1 MINTYLLFDGKCE
14 EAFTLYAKVLGGK
27 IEAMMSHEGTPAAEQ
42 VPPEWRKKILHAK
55 LNLGDAQLMAS
66 DCPPGR
72 FEKPQGFS
80 VNVTAKTPADAERI
94 YRALSE
100 GGRVTMPLAETFWA
114 LKFGMFTDRFGIPW
128 MINCER
134 PR

>member
-1 MINTYLLFDGKCE
+1 
-14 EAFTLYAKVLGGK
+14 
-27 IEAMMSHEGTPAAEQ
+27 
-42 VPPEWRKKILHAK
+42 
-55 LNLGDAQLMAS
+55 MAS

-72 FEKPQGFS
+72 FVKPQGFS
-80 VNVTAKTPADAERI
+80 VNVTAKTPSDAERI

-100 GGRVTMPLAETFWA
+100 GGQVTMPLAETFWA
-114 LKFGMFTDRFGIPW
+114 LKFAMFTDRFGTPW

>member
-1 MINTYLLFDGKCE
+1 MINTYLLFDGTCE

-27 IEAMMSHEGTPAAEQ
+27 IEDMMSHEGTPVAEQ
-42 VPPEWRKKILHAK
+42 VPPGWRKKILHAK
-55 LNLGDAQLMAS
+55 LNLGGALLMAS
-66 DCPPGR
+66 DCPPDR
-72 FEKPQGFS
+72 FVKPQGFS
-80 VNVTAKTPADAERI
+80 VNVTAKTPAEAERI

-100 GGRVTMPLAETFWA
+100 GGQVTMPLAETFWA
-114 LKFGMFTDRFGIPW
+114 LKFGMFTDRFGTPW